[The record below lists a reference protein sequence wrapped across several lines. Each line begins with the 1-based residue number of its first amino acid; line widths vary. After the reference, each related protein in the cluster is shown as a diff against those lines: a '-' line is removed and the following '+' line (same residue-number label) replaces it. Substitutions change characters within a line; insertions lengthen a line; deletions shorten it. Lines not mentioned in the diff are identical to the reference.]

1 MRLVRI
7 LTLVTLSLFVAGS
20 ALALDINK
28 DFWNTTGQVANDCEI
43 IIEGFQTLSC
53 RYDGD
58 TGMEFPNFELT
69 YETIGS
75 QPRTILRWSG
85 LTVPSG
91 AKVHL
96 GFCTEAGVLLGMRWT
111 LDGVP
116 IGPVTQVD
124 VQPTLTGVGLVATN
138 SLTLSLWPIEWPIL
152 PPPVY
157 IGDVTAYYFATALP
171 IGSLNNTMLPL
182 WTPLAVSPVRVG
194 WAPPLAL
201 GPNVG
206 TTFTAPLPPPGAV
219 SVVWVMDANT
229 SAAPAQA
236 SRDFVQFP
244 IPDPVPAA
252 GETWGRIKTL
262 YR

>member
-7 LTLVTLSLFVAGS
+7 LTLVTLSLFFAGT

-28 DFWNTTGQVANDCEI
+28 DFWNMTGQPANDCEI
-43 IIEGFQTLSC
+43 ILEGSQTLSC

-58 TGMEFPNFELT
+58 AGMEFPNFELL
-69 YETIGS
+69 YETIGG
-75 QPRTILRWSG
+75 QPRTVLRWSG

-138 SLTLSLWPIEWPIL
+138 SLTLSLWPISWPIL
-152 PPPVY
+152 PPPFY
-157 IGDVTAYYFATALP
+157 IGPVTAYYFAGPLP
-171 IGSLNNTMLPL
+171 IGSLNNATLPL
-182 WTPLAVSPVRVG
+182 WAPLAVSPIRAG
-194 WAPPLAL
+194 WTPELVL
-201 GPNVG
+201 GPNLG
-206 TTFTAPLPPPGAV
+206 TTFTAPPPPPGAT
-219 SVVWVMDANT
+219 SVVWVMDVNT
-229 SAAPAQA
+229 LATPAQA
-236 SRDFVQFP
+236 TRDFVQFP
-244 IPDPVPAA
+244 IPDPVPAS
-252 GETWGRIKTL
+252 GPTWGRLKGL